1 MKTPDTREELSAET
15 PEARVL
21 RALQVMERIVE
32 STQPVTLGQLA
43 MRIGIPKATLA
54 RIVDTLVANN
64 YLSPI
69 TGDRGLMPGPRAVHL
84 ALGTIG
90 NSAFKRTC
98 RAVLRTLVQSL
109 GETCNLTGLDGDRV
123 VYIERVETAEPLRF
137 HVEPGSRHPLHCTAG
152 GKLFLSQ
159 LSRLERNQLLDRL
172 PLTNMTPS
180 TITDRKLLDAELD
193 RLATKRIG
201 TDNEEFIRGMVGVAV
216 PVLGGNDKIVAAVV
230 CHAATA
236 RLGLGELIEFVPK
249 MRAASRQLQGLLDRP
264 LIDQSSG
271 LADD

>member
-1 MKTPDTREELSAET
+1 MKPTPAREESSAEA
-15 PEARVL
+15 PDARVL
-21 RALQVMERIVE
+21 RALHVLERIAE
-32 STQPVTLGQLA
+32 STQPVSLGQLA

-84 ALGTIG
+84 ALSTIS

-109 GETCNLTGLDGDRV
+109 GETCNLTAHDGDRV
-123 VYIERVETAEPLRF
+123 VYIERVETTEPLRF
-137 HVEPGSRHPLHCTAG
+137 HVEPGSRQPMHCTAG

-159 LSRLERNQLLDRL
+159 LNRLERNQLLDRL
-172 PLTNMTPS
+172 LLTRMTPR
-180 TITDRKLLDAELD
+180 TLTDRRKLDTELD
-193 RLATKRIG
+193 HLARKRIG
-201 TDNEEFIRGMVGVAV
+201 TDNEEFIQGMVGVAV
-216 PVLGGNDKIVAAVV
+216 PVVGSNDKIVASVV

-236 RLGLGELIEFVPK
+236 RLGLAELIEFVPK
-249 MRAASRQLQGLLDRP
+249 MRAAARQLEGLLDRP
-264 LIDQSSG
+264 D
-271 LADD
+271 